1 MNRVEEFL
9 NVLESERRYSPHTVS
24 GYRRDIYAFLEWCG
38 VDADELEPETFSR
51 HDINDWA
58 VYLFENRKL
67 KASSVNRSLVSLRS
81 FWKWLLKHN
90 HSKHDIITAIKQYKT
105 PKRLPTYVPET
116 RMDDV
121 IQGLNEDLKS
131 GDVIRLRDALI
142 ILLLYTCGL
151 RLSELV
157 EANVEDLSSDFNSIR
172 VRGKGSK
179 TRIQPIVK
187 SVGEVI
193 KKYFS
198 QNSSQNICIDEKKAL
213 ILSKKGERINRRAV
227 QRIVERKLKCYGIHG
242 KTSPHVLRHTFATH
256 LLNDGADLREIQEL
270 LGHSALRTTQVYT
283 HTNIESLKEVYEQA
297 HPRES
302 SEYRCQDSL
311 LPRE

>member
-9 NVLESERRYSPHTVS
+9 NILESERRYSPHTVGS
-24 GYRRDIYAFLEWCG
+24 YRRDIYAFLEWCG
-38 VDADELEPETFSR
+38 IEAEEFDPNAFK
-51 HDINDWA
+51 HYDINDWA
-58 VYLFENRKL
+58 VYLFEKRGL
-67 KASSVNRSLVSLRS
+67 KATSVNRSLASLRS
-81 FWKWLLKHN
+81 FWKWMLKQKYT
-90 HSKHDIITAIKQYKT
+90 SHDIVSNIKQFKT

-121 IQGLNEDLKS
+121 LVGLREDIAS
-131 GDVIRLRDALI
+131 GDNERLRDAVIL
-142 ILLLYTCGL
+142 LLLYTCGL

-157 EANVEDLSSDFNSIR
+157 EANIDDLSSDFSTIR
-172 VRGKGSK
+172 VRGKGNK
-179 TRIQPIVK
+179 VRIQPIVK
-187 SVGEVI
+187 SVADLL

-198 QNSSQNICIDEKKAL
+198 QNSSQNICTTEKKAL

-227 QRIVERKLKCYGIHG
+227 QRIVERKLKCYGIQG

-283 HTNIESLKEVYEQA
+283 HTNIESLKEVYHKA
-297 HPRES
+297 HPREES
-302 SEYRCQDSL
+302 K
-311 LPRE
+311 P

>member
-9 NVLESERRYSPHTVS
+9 NVLESERRYSQHTVG

-38 VDADELEPETFSR
+38 IEAEVFDPDAFKR
-51 HDINDWA
+51 YDINDWA
-58 VYLFENRKL
+58 VHLFEERGL
-67 KASSVNRSLVSLRS
+67 KATSVNRSLASLRS
-81 FWKWLLKHN
+81 FWKWLLKN
-90 HSKHDIITAIKQYKT
+90 NYATYDIVSTIKQFKT

-116 RMDDV
+116 RMRDV
-121 IQGLNEDLKS
+121 VQGLKEDIRS
-131 GDVIRLRDALI
+131 DDVIRLRDAVI
-142 ILLLYTCGL
+142 ILLFYTCGL

-157 EANVEDLSSDFNSIR
+157 EANMDDLSSDFSSIR
-172 VRGKGSK
+172 VRGKGNK

-187 SVGEVI
+187 SVGEVL

-198 QNSSQNICIDEKKAL
+198 QNSSQNICTGQKKAL

-227 QRIVERKLKCYGIHG
+227 QRIVECKLKCYGIQG

-283 HTNIESLKEVYEQA
+283 HTNIESLKEVYHQA
-297 HPRES
+297 HPREGGNS
-302 SEYRCQDSL
+302 
-311 LPRE
+311 

>member
-9 NVLESERRYSPHTVS
+9 NILESERRYSPHTVS
-24 GYRRDIYAFLEWCG
+24 GYRRDIYAFFEWCG
-38 VDADELEPETFSR
+38 VAMDDFDPDAFKR
-51 HDINDWA
+51 YDISDWA
-58 VYLFENRKL
+58 VYLFEKRGL
-67 KASSVNRSLVSLRS
+67 KATSVNRSLASLRS
-81 FWKWLLKHN
+81 FWKWMLKQQYTT
-90 HSKHDIITAIKQYKT
+90 HDIVSNSKQFKT

-121 IQGLNEDLKS
+121 IEGLKDDIDSDNIE
-131 GDVIRLRDALI
+131 RLRDAVI

-157 EANVEDLSSDFNSIR
+157 EVNIDDISSDFSTIR
-172 VRGKGSK
+172 VCGKGNK
-179 TRIQPIVK
+179 MRIQPIVK
-187 SVGEVI
+187 SVGNVL

-198 QNSSQNICIDEKKAL
+198 QNSSQNICTGQKKAL

-227 QRIVERKLKCYGIHG
+227 QRIVDRKLKCYGIQG

-256 LLNDGADLREIQEL
+256 LLNEGADLREIQEL

-283 HTNIESLKEVYEQA
+283 HTNIESLKEVYNQA

-302 SEYRCQDSL
+302 GE
-311 LPRE
+311 

>member
-9 NVLESERRYSPHTVS
+9 NVLESERRYSPHTVG
-24 GYRRDIYAFLEWCG
+24 GYRRDIYAFLQWCG
-38 VDADELEPETFSR
+38 IEAEDFTPDAFKRYDLS
-51 HDINDWA
+51 DWA
-58 VYLFENRKL
+58 VYLFEVRGL
-67 KASSVNRSLVSLRS
+67 KATSVNRSLASLRS
-81 FWKWLLKHN
+81 LWKWMLKQGY
-90 HSKHDIITAIKQYKT
+90 AKQDVVSTLKQFKT

-116 RMDDV
+116 RMDGV
-121 IQGLNEDLKS
+121 IEGLNEDMAS
-131 GDVIRLRDALI
+131 EDYESLRDAVI

-157 EANVEDLSSDFNSIR
+157 EANVDDVSSDFSSIR

-187 SVGEVI
+187 SVGGVL

-198 QNSSQNICIDEKKAL
+198 QNSSQNICTGQKKAL

-227 QRIVERKLKCYGIHG
+227 QRIVDRKLKCYGIQG

-256 LLNDGADLREIQEL
+256 LLNTGADLREIQEL

-283 HTNIESLKEVYEQA
+283 HTNIESLKAVYQQA
-297 HPRES
+297 HPREG
-302 SEYRCQDSL
+302 SE
-311 LPRE
+311 

>member
-9 NVLESERRYSPHTVS
+9 NVLESERRYSPHTVG
-24 GYRRDIYAFLEWCG
+24 GYRRDIYAFLQWCG
-38 VDADELEPETFSR
+38 IEADDFTPDAFKRYDLS
-51 HDINDWA
+51 DWA
-58 VYLFENRKL
+58 VYLFEVRGL
-67 KASSVNRSLVSLRS
+67 KATSVNRSLASLRS
-81 FWKWLLKHN
+81 LWKWMLKQGY
-90 HSKHDIITAIKQYKT
+90 AKQDVVSTLKQFKT

-116 RMDDV
+116 RMQDV
-121 IQGLNEDLKS
+121 IQGLNEDIIS
-131 GDVIRLRDALI
+131 GDLIKLRDAVI

-157 EANVEDLSSDFNSIR
+157 EANVDDVSSDFSSIR

-187 SVGEVI
+187 SVGGVL

-198 QNSSQNICIDEKKAL
+198 QNSSQNICTGQKKAL

-227 QRIVERKLKCYGIHG
+227 QRIVDRKLKCYGIQG

-256 LLNDGADLREIQEL
+256 LLNTGADLREIQEL

-283 HTNIESLKEVYEQA
+283 HTNIESLKAVYQQA
-297 HPRES
+297 HPREG
-302 SEYRCQDSL
+302 SE
-311 LPRE
+311 

>member
-9 NVLESERRYSPHTVS
+9 NILETERRYSPHTVS
-24 GYRRDIYAFLEWCG
+24 GYRRDIYAFFEWCG
-38 VDADELEPETFSR
+38 VAMDNFDPEAFKR
-51 HDINDWA
+51 YDINDWA
-58 VYLFENRKL
+58 VYLFDKRGL
-67 KASSVNRSLVSLRS
+67 KATSVNRSLASLRS
-81 FWKWLLKHN
+81 FWKWMLKQ
-90 HSKHDIITAIKQYKT
+90 KYTTHDIISTIKQFKA

-116 RMDDV
+116 RMDSV
-121 IQGLNEDLKS
+121 IVGLKEDITS
-131 GDVIRLRDALI
+131 NDIERLRDAVI
-142 ILLLYTCGL
+142 MLLLYTCGL

-157 EANVEDLSSDFNSIR
+157 LANVDDVSSDFSTIR
-172 VRGKGSK
+172 VTGKGNK
-179 TRIQPIVK
+179 VRIQPIVR
-187 SVGEVI
+187 SVGDVV

-198 QNSSQNICIDEKKAL
+198 QNSSQNICTDEKKAL

-227 QRIVERKLKCYGIHG
+227 QRIVDRKLKCYGIQG

-283 HTNIESLKEVYEQA
+283 HTNIESLKDVYNQA

-302 SEYRCQDSL
+302 SE
-311 LPRE
+311 

>member
-9 NVLESERRYSPHTVS
+9 NVLESERRYSPHTVG

-38 VDADELEPETFSR
+38 VDAEAFSPENFKR
-51 HDINDWA
+51 YDITDWA
-58 VYLFENRKL
+58 VYLFEKQGL
-67 KASSVNRSLVSLRS
+67 KATSVNRSLASVRS
-81 FWKWLLKHN
+81 FWKWMLKQGYT
-90 HSKHDIITAIKQYKT
+90 KLDIVGTVKQFKA

-116 RMDDV
+116 RMSDV
-121 IQGLNEDLKS
+121 IVGLKEDIAS
-131 GDVIRLRDALI
+131 DDSERLRDAVI
-142 ILLLYTCGL
+142 MLLLYTCGL

-157 EANVEDLSSDFNSIR
+157 EANVEDISSDFSTIR
-172 VRGKGSK
+172 VCGKGGK
-179 TRIQPIVK
+179 ERIQPIVK
-187 SVGEVI
+187 SVGRVL

-198 QNSSQNICIDEKKAL
+198 QNSSQNICTDQKKAL

-227 QRIVERKLKCYGIHG
+227 QRIVERKLKCYGIQG

-283 HTNIESLKEVYEQA
+283 HTNIESLKEVYHQA

-302 SEYRCQDSL
+302 E
-311 LPRE
+311 E

>member
-9 NVLESERRYSPHTVS
+9 TVLELERRYSLHTVGS
-24 GYRRDIYAFLEWCG
+24 YRRDIYAFLEWCG
-38 VDADELEPETFSR
+38 IEAEEFDPEAFK
-51 HDINDWA
+51 HYDINDWA
-58 VYLFENRKL
+58 VYLFEKRGL
-67 KASSVNRSLVSLRS
+67 KATSVNRSLASLRS
-81 FWKWLLKHN
+81 FWKWMLKQKYT
-90 HSKHDIITAIKQYKT
+90 SHDIVSNIKQFKT

-121 IQGLNEDLKS
+121 LVGLREDIAS
-131 GDVIRLRDALI
+131 GDNERLRDAVIL
-142 ILLLYTCGL
+142 LLLYTCGL

-157 EANVEDLSSDFNSIR
+157 EANIDDLSSDFSTIR
-172 VRGKGSK
+172 VRGKGNK
-179 TRIQPIVK
+179 VRIQPIVK
-187 SVGEVI
+187 SVADLL

-198 QNSSQNICIDEKKAL
+198 QNSSQNICTTEKKAL

-227 QRIVERKLKCYGIHG
+227 QRIVEGKLKCYGIQG

-283 HTNIESLKEVYEQA
+283 HTNIESLKEVYHKA
-297 HPRES
+297 HPREES
-302 SEYRCQDSL
+302 K
-311 LPRE
+311 P

>member
-9 NVLESERRYSPHTVS
+9 NILESERRYSPHTVS
-24 GYRRDIYAFLEWCG
+24 GYRRDIYAFFEWCG
-38 VDADELEPETFSR
+38 VAMDDFDPDAFR
-51 HDINDWA
+51 RYDISDWA
-58 VYLFENRKL
+58 VYLFEKRGL
-67 KASSVNRSLVSLRS
+67 KATSVNRSLASLRS
-81 FWKWLLKHN
+81 FWKWMLKQQYTT
-90 HSKHDIITAIKQYKT
+90 HDIVSNSKQFKT

-121 IQGLNEDLKS
+121 IEGLKDDIDSDDIE
-131 GDVIRLRDALI
+131 RLRDAVI

-157 EANVEDLSSDFNSIR
+157 EANIDDISADFSTIR
-172 VRGKGSK
+172 VRGKGNK
-179 TRIQPIVK
+179 VRIQPIVK
-187 SVGEVI
+187 SVGDVL

-198 QNSSQNICIDEKKAL
+198 QNSSQNICTGQKKAL

-227 QRIVERKLKCYGIHG
+227 QRIVDRKLKCYGIQG

-256 LLNDGADLREIQEL
+256 LLNEGADLREIQEL
-270 LGHSALRTTQVYT
+270 LGHSALRTTKVYT
-283 HTNIESLKEVYEQA
+283 HTNIESLKEVYNQA

-302 SEYRCQDSL
+302 GE
-311 LPRE
+311 

>member
-9 NVLESERRYSPHTVS
+9 NVLESERRYSPHTVG
-24 GYRRDIYAFLEWCG
+24 GYRRDIYAFLGWCG
-38 VDADELEPETFSR
+38 IEADAFDPDTFKR
-51 HDINDWA
+51 YDINDWA
-58 VYLFENRKL
+58 VHLFEERGL
-67 KASSVNRSLVSLRS
+67 KATSVNRSLASLRS
-81 FWKWLLKHN
+81 FWKWLLKN
-90 HSKHDIITAIKQYKT
+90 NYTTHDVITTVKQFKT

-116 RMDDV
+116 RMYDVVDGLKEDIASDDA
-121 IQGLNEDLKS
+121 E
-131 GDVIRLRDALI
+131 RLRDAVI
-142 ILLLYTCGL
+142 MLLLYTCGL

-157 EANVEDLSSDFNSIR
+157 EANIDDLSSDFSSIR
-172 VRGKGSK
+172 VHGKGNK
-179 TRIQPIVK
+179 VRIQPIVK
-187 SVGEVI
+187 SVGEVL

-198 QNSSQNICIDEKKAL
+198 QNSSQNICTGQKKAL

-227 QRIVERKLKCYGIHG
+227 QRIVDRKLKCYGIQG

-283 HTNIESLKEVYEQA
+283 HTNIESLKEVYHQA

-302 SEYRCQDSL
+302 GEK
-311 LPRE
+311 